1 MLKLYD
7 DELCGE
13 SYKVRLMLGLL
24 DVPYERVRIEL
35 YPSKQHGTHRFLAMN
50 PLGTLPVL
58 DADGALLHGAHA
70 ILVYL
75 ARRYASARDGQ
86 AQHWLPLQDPL
97 QLAQVQM
104 WLGFAAQLSN
114 VVFPMRTQVLHGEL
128 QQSRAPRDEA
138 KKLLRI
144 LDETCWF
151 NEAAG
156 TPFVCAGSK
165 PTVADIACFVPVA
178 LLDEAQIESIDY
190 PALRR
195 WITRIK
201 RLEGFTTMAGVYAA
215 V

>member
-24 DVPYERVRIEL
+24 AVPYERVRIEL

-58 DADGALLHGAHA
+58 DADGAWLHGAHA

-75 ARRYASARDGQ
+75 ARRYAEAGAGG
-86 AQHWLPLQDPL
+86 AQHWLPVHDALQH
-97 QLAQVQM
+97 ARVQM
-104 WLGFAAQLSN
+104 WLEFAAQLSR
-114 VVFPMRTQVLHGEL
+114 VVFPMRTQVLHGEP
-128 QQSRAPRDEA
+128 QPSRAQRDEA
-138 KKLLRI
+138 RKLLRI
-144 LDETCWF
+144 LDEICWF

-165 PTVADIACFVPVA
+165 PDIADIACFVPVA

-195 WITRIK
+195 WMTRIK
-201 RLEGFTTMAGVYAA
+201 RLEGFTAMAGVYAA